1 MSRKILVWLLGAFL
15 LVTGDPIEAQ
25 QPAKVP
31 RIGYLS
37 ATSPSAISDRTE
49 AFRQG
54 LRGLGYWREKTSS
67 LSGDMQRES
76 PRACARSRLSL
87 WA

>member
-1 MSRKILVWLLGAFL
+1 MSRLLAKSFSENPKSAIQNRKWAAIFAITFTFALGGA
-15 LVTGDPIEAQ
+15 VAWAQ

-37 ATSPSAISDRTE
+37 AVSASTISARTE

-54 LRGLGYWREKTSS
+54 LPSASLGTWRGKR
-67 LSGDMQRES
+67 
-76 PRACARSRLSL
+76 CH
-87 WA
+87 